1 MLTWNELRILGRVSG
16 DHAQANLNA
25 GSCAFGG
32 SIGHFPRVSFTS
44 KPTLESCT
52 LPLALGAGPG
62 APPIL
67 VITVMRDAGFLAS
80 RKGLVLIGEES
91 SHMRVF
97 SPPCTTP
104 YQRHPP
110 QPHPMLAHISIHDS
124 SQTSPPQDLSTN
136 QVLLNTISPPQPS
149 LITGLCHLSPL
160 LTGTPLPT
168 GQKALPHLQLALPL
182 NITLAVTASTLC
194 TWPLSL
200 PPPLLL

>member
-32 SIGHFPRVSFTS
+32 SIGHFPRVSLTS

-67 VITVMRDAGFLAS
+67 VITIMRDAGFLAS

-104 YQRHPP
+104 YHVPR
-110 QPHPMLAHISIHDS
+110 D
-124 SQTSPPQDLSTN
+124 T
-136 QVLLNTISPPQPS
+136 
-149 LITGLCHLSPL
+149 HLSPTPCL
-160 LTGTPLPT
+160 PISQSMTPHRPPLP
-168 GQKALPHLQLALPL
+168 K
-182 NITLAVTASTLC
+182 I
-194 TWPLSL
+194 SL
-200 PPPLLL
+200 PTKSYSILSPRHSHPSSLVCATCHHFL